1 MEEFIKF
8 KDIYDEQFKLFW
20 REKKMNVH
28 LNYRVVTTAQIQDFC
43 CETII
48 EKLI

>member
-8 KDIYDEQFKLFW
+8 KDIYEQFQLFY